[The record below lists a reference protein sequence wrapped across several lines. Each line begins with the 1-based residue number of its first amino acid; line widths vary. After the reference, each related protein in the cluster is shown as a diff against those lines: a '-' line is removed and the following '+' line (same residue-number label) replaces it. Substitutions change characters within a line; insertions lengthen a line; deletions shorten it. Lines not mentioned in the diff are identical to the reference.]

1 MLDYL
6 CGSSVITR
14 VLITG
19 RQKLQNEKKKK
30 KNPKAIVVALKR
42 EEGAMS
48 QRIQV
53 VSRIWKRERHGFL
66 SDGMQPY

>member
-1 MLDYL
+1 M
-6 CGSSVITR
+6 R
-14 VLITG
+14 
-19 RQKLQNEKKKK
+19 KKKK
-30 KNPKAIVVALKR
+30 KNPKATVVALKR

>member
-30 KNPKAIVVALKR
+30 KPEGYSGGF
-42 EEGAMS
+42 EEGG
-48 QRIQV
+48 RGHEP
-53 VSRIWKRERHGFL
+53 KNTGCL
-66 SDGMQPY
+66 